1 MVKRKRFPYEV
12 NPAVRESPSRTII
25 LFDGLCYLCTGS
37 VQFILRHDRKRK
49 FLFASL
55 QGKTGQELIK
65 RLQLSAPSA
74 DSFVLVEDG
83 KAYQRSTAALR
94 VARLLGGWW
103 FLGCLFILVPRC
115 LRDAVY
121 DWIARNRYGWF
132 GKREECWLPAPDVVE
147 RFLE

>member
-1 MVKRKRFPYEV
+1 M
-12 NPAVRESPSRTII
+12 ASPPSSTII

-37 VQFILRHDRKRK
+37 VRFILRHDRKRK

-55 QGKTGQELIK
+55 QGKTGQELIN

-103 FLGCLFILVPRC
+103 SLGCLFILVPRC

-121 DWIARNRYGWF
+121 DSIARNRYGWF
-132 GKREECWLPAPDVVE
+132 GKREECWLPAAEVME
-147 RFLE
+147 RFLD